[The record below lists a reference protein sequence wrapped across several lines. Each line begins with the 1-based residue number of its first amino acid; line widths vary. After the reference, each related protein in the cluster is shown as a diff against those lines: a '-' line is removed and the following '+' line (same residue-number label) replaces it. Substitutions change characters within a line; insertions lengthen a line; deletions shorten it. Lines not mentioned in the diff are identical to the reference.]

1 MTEEP
6 ANYKVKPK
14 KPMGRPPK
22 ATKGERLWIP
32 AECVEF
38 VKSYLEFFE
47 FTQQKNKS
55 AEQEKPD

>member
-6 ANYKVKPK
+6 ANYEVKPK

-32 AECVEF
+32 AEAVEF
-38 VKSYLEFFE
+38 VKAYLELLK
-47 FTQQKNKS
+47 QKAEKS
-55 AEQEKPD
+55 GKKEE